1 MFNKP
6 TSIPYNS
13 SRLTYEWNLSPKN
26 PDFPNVKINLMSTIF
41 DIRYRLA
48 EWDFTNSKIA
58 TNNSVVVVDNRID
71 TLEAEGLINVDIFTV
86 NSPVW
91 LDRLAR
97 YLQPI
102 REAVD

>member
-1 MFNKP
+1 
-6 TSIPYNS
+6 
-13 SRLTYEWNLSPKN
+13 
-26 PDFPNVKINLMSTIF
+26 MSNIV

-48 EWDFTNSKIA
+48 VWDITNSKIA

>member
-6 TSIPYNS
+6 TSVPYNS
-13 SRLTYEWNLSPKN
+13 SILTYTWNLSPKN
-26 PDFPNVKINLMSTIF
+26 PDFSNVTINLMSNIA

-48 EWDFTNSKIA
+48 VWDITNSKIA

-71 TLEAEGLINVDIFTV
+71 TLEAEGLINVDTFTV
-86 NSPVW
+86 NSPIW
-91 LDRLAR
+91 LDKLAR

-102 REAVD
+102 REAVE